1 MMNVDNDEKQRISAQ
16 RYLMNES
23 LCPSLL
29 KGWLKTGK
37 VNTIA
42 CQLQGD
48 LP

>member
-1 MMNVDNDEKQRISAQ
+1 MTVDNDEKKHLHTKALYRLW
-16 RYLMNES
+16 YL
-23 LCPSLL
+23 LL

-37 VNTIA
+37 VNTIV